1 MSEISRK
8 QIEDIE
14 YWRSLNPQ
22 SSITENPFP
31 AGATPYE
38 VSDDMDIHLDQLK
51 REGYFQTS
59 PIVPETDRTRLISI
73 IETMVGKDLLSTYAL
88 LYDDFYHVAAKL
100 AGVLTPILGNGFQL
114 VPDEFEAY
122 FIDTDDGESGSGPHR
137 DSLRSAKAFAADGMP
152 TLVNIWV
159 ALTDAT
165 PLNSCMYVLPGHLD
179 PDYPR
184 PREQRG
190 GEQNL
195 HEIQLQ
201 DVRSLPVKAG
211 SVICWSSSL
220 LHWGG
225 RSSRFAAGP
234 RMSFAMYFQRGDV
247 PHIHPTSMDIPGSIP
262 FNYRLYLVEKV
273 SRDIFAR
280 SVYEKQRQ
288 SRAELSW

>member
-8 QIEDIE
+8 DIE
-14 YWRSLNPQ
+14 YWRTLNPQ

-31 AGATPYE
+31 ADATPYE
-38 VSDDMDIHLDQLK
+38 VSDDMDVHLEQLK

-59 PIVPETDRTRLISI
+59 PIVPEADRSKLIEI
-73 IETMVGKDLLSTYAL
+73 IQTVVGENILSTYAL

-100 AGVLTPILGNGFQL
+100 AGILKPVLGEGYQL

-122 FIDTDDGESGSGPHR
+122 FIDTDDDETGSGPHR

-184 PREQRG
+184 PREQQG
-190 GEQNL
+190 GEQNR

-201 DVRSLPVKAG
+201 DVRALPVKAG

-225 RSSRFAAGP
+225 RSSRYAPQP

-247 PHIHPTSMDIPGSIP
+247 PQFHPTRMDIPGSIP
-262 FNYRLYLVEKV
+262 FDYRLYLVEKV
-273 SRDIFAR
+273 TRDFSGK
-280 SVYEKQRQ
+280 SVNEKQKQ